1 MKIVAGRLGGLAL
14 ATIGKGD
21 PASRLRPTSARTR
34 TRIFDC
40 LVHARDGD
48 RVAGRH
54 VLDLFA
60 GTGALGLEALS
71 RGAAHACFVDNGA
84 VACRLIRKNR
94 DLAGVA
100 DISTLLRR
108 DATRLGRNRRQEFDL
123 VFLDPPY
130 GAGLALPALQA
141 ASSGNWLAPGC
152 TVVIEDSTP
161 LQAPGLLEPV
171 LVRRSGNSVISVSV
185 WPGDHGQ
192 E

>member
-14 ATIGKGD
+14 ATVGKGD
-21 PASRLRPTSARTR
+21 PANRLRPTSARTR

-40 LVHARDGD
+40 LVHASEGD

-71 RGAAHACFVDNGA
+71 RGAAHACFVDNGP

-94 DLAGVA
+94 ELASVLEN
-100 DISTLLRR
+100 STLLRR
-108 DATRLGRNRRQEFDL
+108 DATCLGRNRRQEFEL

-130 GAGLALPALQA
+130 GAGLAVPALRAA
-141 ASSGNWLAPGC
+141 ASGRWLAPGC
-152 TVVIEDSTP
+152 TVVVEDSTP
-161 LQAPGLLEPV
+161 LQAPGLLEP
-171 LVRRSGNSVISVSV
+171 LFHRRSGNSVISVLA
-185 WPGDHGQ
+185 WPGDTGPD
-192 E
+192 